1 MEVNVDMLLFQAST
15 FVKPIT
21 SMNNRIVKVI
31 STLLL
36 SFLFFPPVYAQ
47 LGKIT
52 IDLEKDKPEKF
63 KTKTLK
69 SEKTGE
75 KKFTLPRRFIQN
87 TVSHY
92 NYYFNANNK
101 VNEVIERA
109 RLSNKDDYSKLLP
122 FYGYSL
128 INTAAQSTELD
139 SVIYKATAGVL
150 LHDLRSDWVDNLYLL
165 IGKAYYLRQDFD
177 SASMTFQF
185 INYNLYPR
193 KKKDDDQ
200 LIVGS
205 NDNGATKALS
215 ISSKENRNLI
225 DKALSRPPSRNDAF
239 IWQIRT
245 LIEMKEYGDAAGLM
259 NTLQNDPAF
268 PGRLDPS
275 LEEMSAYWFY
285 NQQMYDSTIGH
296 LENSLPNTIDME
308 DKARREFLL
317 AQLNEMN
324 RNLETASD
332 YYDKAIH
339 HTTDP
344 LMDIYANLNKAKMLK
359 SKDPAEIDKSIIT
372 LLRMAR
378 RDKYDLYRD
387 IIYFSAADLAMQKPD
402 TAAAVFYF
410 KKSIYY
416 NEQNVSYKNRA
427 FLNLAEISY
436 NNKDYKN
443 AFAYYDSLQTGDT
456 TLGDLTQVR
465 DRRNALAKIV
475 ADITIIEREDSLQ
488 QIAAMTPADRD
499 AFLKKLSKKLRKERG
514 IKDTDVD
521 YTNSA
526 VDYFDTKNAR
536 ADLFNVTDV
545 KGEWY
550 FYNTSLKSKGYNEF
564 KRVWGKRANVD
575 NWRRQSAANGLA
587 KANNPSLNLN
597 GVSGDP
603 LADGDSDLV
612 AKTDADGNPLPGGDS
627 QLPAEPY
634 QADISVEGLLY
645 NVPLTKELMDAS
657 NIKVSNSLFQ
667 LGKNYQDLLEDY
679 PAAIEAYEKS
689 LQRFPDSLYG
699 GELYMNLSYC
709 YRKAGD
715 IQKADYYKNLVL
727 NKFTKSKF
735 AQYITHPEALNPTK
749 KDTAGTRRYQEI
761 YNLFIEGNFEEA
773 TKQKQQADS
782 LYGVNYWNPQLLYI
796 ESVYYIRQR
805 QDSVATDILNQ
816 IINQY
821 PNSPLKEKAA
831 TMIDV
836 LQRRSSIEDYLSKL
850 TVERAKED
858 SQIIVYD
865 SAKISKGMLPVI
877 KNENVK
883 PAEQVVTAEKAVLN
897 PEKKLAPP
905 VSNGTFTFD
914 PLAPQYVVMILN
926 KVDPVYSNEAKNAF
940 VRYSREKF
948 RLLNLEITKDT
959 LDKERTLLVFTQF
972 ENADAAINF
981 MDKIKRDAPSE
992 VSWLPADKYSFYVIS
1007 STNLELLKENKNLAN
1022 YLELLNKKYP
1032 GKF

>member
-1 MEVNVDMLLFQAST
+1 
-15 FVKPIT
+15 
-21 SMNNRIVKVI
+21 MNNRIVKAVSI
-31 STLLL
+31 IFFSL
-36 SFLFFPPVYAQ
+36 LFFLPVHAQ

-69 SEKTGE
+69 SEKTGQ

-101 VNEVIERA
+101 INEVIERA
-109 RLSNKDDYSKLLP
+109 RISNKDDYTKLLP

-128 INTAAQSTELD
+128 TNTAAQSTELD
-139 SVIYKATAGVL
+139 SVIYKATAGIL

-177 SASMTFQF
+177 SASQTFQF

-215 ISSKENRNLI
+215 VSSKENRNLL
-225 DKALSRPPSRNDAF
+225 DKAWSRPPSRNDAF

-245 LIEMKEYGDAAGLM
+245 LIEAKQYGDAAGLL

-285 NQQMYDSTIGH
+285 NQQIYDSSIVH
-296 LENSLPNTIDME
+296 LENSLPNTIDVE
-308 DKARREFLL
+308 DRARREFLL
-317 AQLNEMN
+317 AQLNELN
-324 RNLETASD
+324 KNLETASD

-372 LLRMAR
+372 LLRMAKK
-378 RDKYDLYRD
+378 DKYDLYRD
-387 IIYFSAADLAMQKPD
+387 IIYFAAADLAMQKPD

-410 KKSIYY
+410 KKSIFY
-416 NEQNVSYKNRA
+416 NELNVSYKNRA

-436 NNKDYKN
+436 NKKDYKN

-456 TLGDLTQVR
+456 TLGDLTQIR
-465 DRRNALAKIV
+465 TRRNALAKIV
-475 ADITIIEREDSLQ
+475 ENIIIIEREDSLQ
-488 QIAAMTPADRD
+488 HLAAMTPGERD
-499 AFLKKLSKKLRKERG
+499 DFIKKLSKKLRKDRG
-514 IKDTDVD
+514 IKDADVAD

-526 VDYFDTKNAR
+526 ADFFDTKNA
-536 ADLFNVTDV
+536 APDLFNVTNT
-545 KGEWY
+545 KGDWY
-550 FYNTSLKSKGYNEF
+550 FYNASLKSKGYAEF
-564 KRVWGKRANVD
+564 KRVWGKRSNVD
-575 NWRRQSAANGLA
+575 NWRRVSSGDGLTKSINPATNINGI
-587 KANNPSLNLN
+587 
-597 GVSGDP
+597 SGDP
-603 LADGDSDLV
+603 LAGDVDQALGDGSNSDPLNGTDS
-612 AKTDADGNPLPGGDS
+612 PLP
-627 QLPAEPY
+627 ATPY
-634 QADISVEGLLY
+634 QDDVTAEGLLY

-657 NIKVSNSLFQ
+657 NVKVSKSLFQ
-667 LGKNYQDLLEDY
+667 LGKGYQNLLEDY
-679 PAAIEAYEKS
+679 PAAIDAYEQS
-689 LQRFPDSLYG
+689 LKRFPDSLYE

-709 YRKAGD
+709 YRKTGD
-715 IQKADYYKNLVL
+715 LQKADYYKNLVL
-727 NKFTKSKF
+727 NKFAKTKF
-735 AQYITHPEALNPTK
+735 AQYIVHPEALNPTK
-749 KDTAGTRRYQEI
+749 KDPAATQRYQDI
-761 YNLFIEGNFEEA
+761 YKLFIEGNFEEA
-773 TKQKQQADS
+773 TKQKRQADS
-782 LYGVNYWNPQLLYI
+782 VYGVNYWNPQLLYI

-805 QDSVATDILNQ
+805 QDSVATEILNQ
-816 IINQY
+816 IITQY
-821 PNSPLKEKAA
+821 PNSALKEKAT

-836 LQRRSSIEDYLSKL
+836 LQRRSSIEGYLSTL

-858 SQIIVYD
+858 SQIVVYD
-865 SAKISKGMLPVI
+865 SAMVSKKILPTI
-877 KNENVK
+877 KNQNIQPKENI
-883 PAEQVVTAEKAVLN
+883 VTAEKAVLN
-897 PEKKLAPP
+897 PEKNLPP
-905 VSNGTFTFD
+905 PISNGTFTFD
-914 PLAPQYVVMILN
+914 PLTPQYVIMILN
-926 KVDPVYSNEAKNAF
+926 KVDPVYTNEAKNAF
-940 VRYSREKF
+940 VRYNREKF

-959 LDKERTLLVFTQF
+959 LDIERTLLVFTQF
-972 ENADAAINF
+972 ENADAAISF
-981 MDKIKRDAPSE
+981 LDKIKRDAPSE
-992 VSWLPADKYSFYVIS
+992 VSWLPADKYSFYIIS
-1007 STNLELLKENKNLAN
+1007 STNLELLKENKKFSS

>member
-1 MEVNVDMLLFQAST
+1 
-15 FVKPIT
+15 
-21 SMNNRIVKVI
+21 MNNRIVKAI
-31 STLLL
+31 PI
-36 SFLFFPPVYAQ
+36 LFFSLLFFLPVHAQ

-101 VNEVIERA
+101 INEVIERA
-109 RLSNKDDYSKLLP
+109 RLSNKDDYAKLLP

-128 INTAAQSTELD
+128 VNTAAQNTELD
-139 SVIYKATAGVL
+139 SVIYKATAGIL

-165 IGKAYYLRQDFD
+165 IGKAYYFRQDFD
-177 SASMTFQF
+177 SASQTFQF

-193 KKKDDDQ
+193 KKKEDDQ

-205 NDNGATKALS
+205 NDNGATKAMS
-215 ISSKENRNLI
+215 ISSKEDRNI
-225 DKALSRPPSRNDAF
+225 VQKALSKPPSRNDAL
-239 IWQIRT
+239 IWQTRT
-245 LIEMKEYGDAAGLM
+245 LIEMKEYGDAAGLI
-259 NTLQNDPAF
+259 NTLQNDPVF

-285 NQQMYDSTIGH
+285 NQQMYDSTLIH
-296 LENSLPNTIDME
+296 LQNSLPNTIDME
-308 DKARREFLL
+308 DRARREYLL
-317 AQLNEMN
+317 AQLNEIN
-324 RNLETASD
+324 KNLEAASD
-332 YYDKAIH
+332 YYDKAIR

-344 LMDIYANLNKAKMLK
+344 LMDIYANLSKAKMLK

-372 LLRMAR
+372 LLRMAKK
-378 RDKYDLYRD
+378 DKYDLYRD

-410 KKSIYY
+410 KKSIFY
-416 NEQNVSYKNRA
+416 NEINVSYKNRA

-436 NNKDYKN
+436 DHQDYKN
-443 AFAYYDSLQTGDT
+443 SFAYYDSLQTGDT
-456 TLGDLTQVR
+456 SLGNLDQIR

-475 ADITIIEREDSLQ
+475 ESLTIIEREDSLQ
-488 QIAAMTPADRD
+488 NIAAMTPADRD
-499 AFLKKLSKKLRKERG
+499 AFIKKLSKKLKKERG
-514 IKDTDVD
+514 IKDIDVAD

-526 VDYFDTKNAR
+526 ADFFDTKNA
-536 ADLFNVTDV
+536 APDLFNVTDT
-545 KGEWY
+545 KGDWY
-550 FYNTSLKSKGYNEF
+550 FYNASLKSKGYAEF
-564 KRVWGKRANVD
+564 KRVWGKRTNVD
-575 NWRRQSAANGLA
+575 NWRRLSSGEGLSKVA
-587 KANNPSLNLN
+587 NPSGINPN
-597 GVSGDP
+597 GISGDP
-603 LADGDSDLV
+603 LGNTDSGQI
-612 AKTDADGNPLPGGDS
+612 KTDADGNPLAENEA
-627 QLPAEPY
+627 QLPATPY
-634 QADISVEGLLY
+634 QDDVSAEGLLY
-645 NVPLTKELMDAS
+645 NVPLTKELMDIS
-657 NIKVSNSLFQ
+657 NTKVSNSLFQ
-667 LGKNYQDLLEDY
+667 LGKNYQNLLEDY
-679 PAAIEAYEKS
+679 PAAIDAYQQS
-689 LQRFPDSLYG
+689 LQRFPDSLYE

-709 YRKAGD
+709 YRKTGD

-727 NKFTKSKF
+727 NKFSKTKF

-749 KDTAGTRRYQEI
+749 KDTAATRRYQDI

-773 TKQKQQADS
+773 TKQKHQADS
-782 LYGVNYWNPQLLYI
+782 VYGVNYWSPQLLYI
-796 ESVYYIRQR
+796 ESMYYIRQR
-805 QDSVATDILNQ
+805 QDSIATGILNQ
-816 IINQY
+816 IVNQY
-821 PNSPLKEKAA
+821 PNSALKEKAT

-836 LQRRSSIEDYLSKL
+836 LQRRASIENYLSNL

-865 SAKISKGMLPVI
+865 SAMISKGVLPAI
-877 KNENVK
+877 KTENVK
-883 PAEQVVTAEKAVLN
+883 PKEQPVTAEKAVLN
-897 PEKKLAPP
+897 PDKKLPPP

-914 PLAPQYVVMILN
+914 PFTPQYVVMLLN

-959 LDKERTLLVFTQF
+959 LDKERTLLIFTQF
-972 ENADAAINF
+972 ENADAAMSF
-981 MDKIKRDAPSE
+981 MEKLRKDAPSE
-992 VSWLPADKYSFYVIS
+992 VSWLPADKYSFYIIS
-1007 STNLELLKENKNLAN
+1007 STNLDLLKQNKNLAN